1 MEKLKIISLGM
12 GVQSTALWYM
22 SNHGLMDKADYAIF
36 ADTGAEKTA
45 TMKYYNWLVER
56 YSKYLPVDHYQDWNT
71 PIIRIHDKNIY
82 SDLMAQSNSSGNRF
96 ASIPAFTNKGGGM
109 LRRQCTSE
117 YKISQV
123 DKSIKRLYGLTKHQR
138 FPKTEI
144 WYGIT
149 QDEMHRMSIPQQ
161 KWKINVYPFI
171 GYKITADGKSER
183 YSDAFYRRSD
193 IVEYYKEIKW
203 PLPVKSSCF
212 FCPYQNDESWM
223 FLKNVYPGDFS
234 RAVEVDRRIRN
245 SSKRGIKEPIFLH
258 RKCEPLENIDFD
270 NTQGNLFNDECS
282 GNCMI

>member
-1 MEKLKIISLGM
+1 MNKLKIISLGM

-22 SNHGLMDKADYAIF
+22 SSFGYMDRADYAIF

-45 TMKYYNWLVER
+45 TMEYFETIYEKKYHNAV
-56 YSKYLPVDHYQDWNT
+56 
-71 PIIRIHDKNIY
+71 PIIRINEKNIY
-82 SDLMAQSNSSGNRF
+82 DDLMGQSNSSGNRL
-96 ASIPAFTNKGGGM
+96 ASIPAFTNNGGGM

-123 DKSIKRLYGLTKHQR
+123 DKAIKRLYGLTKHQR

-171 GYKITADGKSER
+171 GYKITADGNSER
-183 YSDAFYRRSD
+183 YSDEFYRRSD
-193 IVEYYKEIKW
+193 IVEYYKKIKW

-212 FCPYQNDESWM
+212 FCPYQNNESWM
-223 FLKNVYPGDFS
+223 FLKNVYPGDFKK
-234 RAVEVDRRIRN
+234 AIEVDSAIRN
-245 SSKRGIKEPIFLH
+245 SSKRGINEPIFLH
-258 RKCEPLENIDFD
+258 RKCEPLEDIDFD
-270 NTQGNLFNDECS
+270 NNQADLFDDECS
-282 GNCMI
+282 GNCML